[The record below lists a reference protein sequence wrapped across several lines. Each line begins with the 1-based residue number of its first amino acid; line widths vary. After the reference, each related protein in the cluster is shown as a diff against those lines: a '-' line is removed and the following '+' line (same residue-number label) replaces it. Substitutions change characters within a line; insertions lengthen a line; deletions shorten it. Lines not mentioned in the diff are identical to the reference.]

1 MRWKSCVIPNLFR
14 NHYTTPPPTPSLK
27 GRGNVVL
34 FSSPNT
40 FSLTLLTINPVV
52 LLSSSNTFT
61 PLWELFFNSVV
72 YKYRIAL
79 EEIKMSRAYN
89 SAEYIDST
97 EMESNLP
104 KTFSTIVNNDD
115 ILQMYLKEI
124 GRKKMLTKSE
134 EVELGRKIQ
143 EGSPREREAAKR
155 ELIQANLRLVVS
167 IAKKYIGQGILFMD
181 LVQEGSLGL
190 IKAAEKFDYKKN
202 FKFSTYATW
211 WIKQTIIRAI
221 SNHSRTIRIPVH
233 MLEKIRKYKKACSI
247 ASYDENME
255 LDEETI
261 YKLSGLDS
269 KKINEVKNALKKEP
283 ISLDTFVTDDLCIQD
298 YVEDTSY
305 SSPESNA
312 QKYLRQKD
320 VKRLL
325 SRLDKREREILTR
338 RFGIGN
344 EEPKT
349 LEQIGNDL
357 GFSKERIRQI
367 ENIAIQKLRKVE
379 HVDKLKTY
387 IEDEMS

>member
-1 MRWKSCVIPNLFR
+1 MR
-14 NHYTTPPPTPSLK
+14 
-27 GRGNVVL
+27 
-34 FSSPNT
+34 
-40 FSLTLLTINPVV
+40 
-52 LLSSSNTFT
+52 
-61 PLWELFFNSVV
+61 
-72 YKYRIAL
+72 
-79 EEIKMSRAYN
+79 EEKKMSRAFN
-89 SAEYIDST
+89 NAEYIDNT
-97 EMESNLP
+97 EMESSLP

-124 GRKKMLTKSE
+124 GRKKMLTKNE

-143 EGSPREREAAKR
+143 EGSPREREIAKR

-190 IKAAEKFDYKKN
+190 IKAAEKFDYRKN

-255 LDEETI
+255 VDEETI
-261 YKLSGLDS
+261 SRLSGLDS

-305 SSPESNA
+305 SSPESSA
-312 QKYLRQKD
+312 QKFLRHKD

-325 SRLDKREREILTR
+325 SRLDKRERDILTR

-387 IEDEMS
+387 IEDEGGL

>member
-1 MRWKSCVIPNLFR
+1 
-14 NHYTTPPPTPSLK
+14 
-27 GRGNVVL
+27 
-34 FSSPNT
+34 
-40 FSLTLLTINPVV
+40 
-52 LLSSSNTFT
+52 
-61 PLWELFFNSVV
+61 
-72 YKYRIAL
+72 
-79 EEIKMSRAYN
+79 MSRAFN
-89 SAEYIDST
+89 NAEYIDST
-97 EMESNLP
+97 EIEANLP
-104 KTFSTIVNNDD
+104 RTFSTIVNNDD

-124 GRKKMLTKSE
+124 GRKKMLTKLE
-134 EVELGRKIQ
+134 EVELGRRIQ
-143 EGSPREREAAKR
+143 EGTPLEREQAKR

-181 LVQEGSLGL
+181 LVQEGSMGL

-247 ASYDENME
+247 AAFDENI
-255 LDEETI
+255 DIDDETI
-261 YKLSGLDS
+261 SRLSGLDS

-305 SSPESNA
+305 SSPENSA
-312 QKYLRQKD
+312 QMNLRKKD

-325 SRLDKREREILTR
+325 NKLDSREREILTR

-357 GFSKERIRQI
+357 GFSKERIRQL
-367 ENIAIQKLRKVE
+367 ENIALQKLRKVE
-379 HVDKLKTY
+379 RVDNLKTY
-387 IEDEMS
+387 IEEE